1 MPRAGGCKH
10 SLYIITP
17 SPILQHDPAA
27 QALAPGADTQLD
39 AAALEAVAAG
49 APVAE
54 LPRGAVVGAL
64 LADVLAAVGLQ
75 PSKAAARRLIKV
87 RDLPCMGREKAL
99 AALPGSAVVRVRS
112 SACCMSRPPR
122 RQVGSHSL

>member
-1 MPRAGGCKH
+1 MHSTMLWSQPLCRWLWKALYAAG
-10 SLYIITP
+10 
-17 SPILQHDPAA
+17 

-49 APVAE
+49 APAAE
-54 LPRGAVVGAL
+54 LPRCEVVGAP

-87 RDLPCMGREKAL
+87 
-99 AALPGSAVVRVRS
+99 
-112 SACCMSRPPR
+112 
-122 RQVGSHSL
+122 